1 MPQLKVENLY
11 NTTVTSVGWIPSSG
25 DCDFTVAV
33 APQNTNWFIII
44 SPDNPTRREIM
55 YYHNV
60 IGNRIYVRWENRV
73 LPKAHIATETVKMND
88 VAEIFNTF
96 SDMISQAFY
105 VEKTGWLNVRVWWGY
120 VYYNWLPVS
129 VPDTNLTMTDNT
141 TNYIKYDYPSN
152 TFSVDTVNSGNIKA
166 QVITI
171 GGVITS
177 IGYRTAKESYIDF
190 TVALTGALP
199 PQAGQDGKVLTTNG
213 ANVSWQLPIPLQ
225 TGNSWK
231 VLTTNWVSPSW
242 EFQWITGEIKI
253 WSTWTAPEW
262 YLICDGSLVSRT
274 TYSTLFTVVWTTY
287 WPGDGSTTFALPNLK
302 WRVVVG
308 FDSTQTEFDTLWEVW
323 WAKTHTLNS
332 WEMPSHSHW
341 ILWHSGGGSNIGSV
355 DLNSG
360 VQITGTYNTTSNNW
374 FPIIQNTWGWGA
386 HNNLQPYITLNYIIK
401 I

>member
-11 NTTVTSVGWIPSSG
+11 NTTITSVGWIPSSG

-33 APQNTNWFIII
+33 APQNTNWFIIL

-105 VEKTGWLNVRVWWGY
+105 VEKTGGLTIRVWWGY
-120 VYYNWLPVS
+120 VYYNGSPVS

-141 TNYIKYDYPSN
+141 TNYIKYNYSSN

-166 QVITI
+166 QVVTL

-190 TVALTGALP
+190 TVAITGALP
-199 PQAGQDGKVLTTNG
+199 PQVGNAGKVLTTDG
-213 ANVSWQLPIPLQ
+213 TNVSWQDPMTNASTILQ
-225 TGNSWK
+225 WAVEIATDIEVATWGDIWGTWAKLAFTPASFENFYYFWDGSDGDVIISSNTSLTRDMYYNNLTVDTGIVLNPDGYAIYVLWTLTLTGTAKIARNGNNWGNASGATAWAAATALSTNTCWPVLWWRVWATWNISWDGA
-231 VLTTNWVSPSW
+231 TWTSWVSVAVSYAATW
-242 EFQWITGEIKI
+242 NSVSGWTG
-253 WSTWTAPEW
+253 WS
-262 YLICDGSLVSRT
+262 
-274 TYSTLFTVVWTTY
+274 
-287 WPGDGSTTFALPNLK
+287 
-302 WRVVVG
+302 
-308 FDSTQTEFDTLWEVW
+308 
-323 WAKTHTLNS
+323 
-332 WEMPSHSHW
+332 
-341 ILWHSGGGSNIGSV
+341 
-355 DLNSG
+355 
-360 VQITGTYNTTSNNW
+360 
-374 FPIIQNTWGWGA
+374 
-386 HNNLQPYITLNYIIK
+386 
-401 I
+401 